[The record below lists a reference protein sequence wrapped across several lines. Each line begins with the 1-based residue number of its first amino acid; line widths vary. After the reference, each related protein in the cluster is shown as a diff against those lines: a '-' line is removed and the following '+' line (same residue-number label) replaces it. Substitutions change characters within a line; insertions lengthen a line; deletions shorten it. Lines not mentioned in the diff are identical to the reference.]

1 MLSESEEELWRKVLA
16 PPSKGDVVESSPV
29 VIRAQYLP
37 ESLVEL
43 VDDIDRNLQDG
54 LINPEEH
61 ERALSYCERL
71 LSCVSPEGEI
81 NELAI
86 QEHEG
91 VLEYI
96 LPM

>member
-1 MLSESEEELWRKVLA
+1 MLSESEEESCRKVLA
-16 PPSKGDVVESSPV
+16 PPNEGDSVESSPV

-37 ESLVEL
+37 ESLIEL
-43 VDDIDRNLQDG
+43 VDDIDKNLQDG

-71 LSCVSPEGEI
+71 LGCVSPEGEI
-81 NELAI
+81 KELAI
-86 QEHEG
+86 LEHEG
-91 VLEYI
+91 GLEYI